1 MPSPGVK
8 NPAPSASQLC
18 SVTGFLHFSLILSK
32 GKSQT
37 LWPGWE
43 THEHRASG
51 SSLSFGDGNSQEKR
65 LCSNWHLWAT
75 AINEWV
81 AHTGEGGSL
90 SAHPMWS
97 SPFVRENQKLPKNS
111 VDWTSGR
118 LWHRGV
124 WNARIKTQGSHFKG
138 IPILWSY
145 CGEDQSLIR
154 PVAKEITAMG
164 QYIIAAKAKYS
175 LYVDGTC
182 EERLCVHFR
191 WSHRTLIVVWYSI
204 LNAF

>member
-51 SSLSFGDGNSQEKR
+51 SSLSFGNGNSQEKR

-97 SPFVRENQKLPKNS
+97 SPFVRENQKLPKKLSGLNIWETLTSRRLKCPDQDTRESFQRHPNPLILLWWGPKSNS
-111 VDWTSGR
+111 ASGQGDHR
-118 LWHRGV
+118 DGPVHYSSQGKILPLCWRYLWR
-124 WNARIKTQGSHFKG
+124 KTVCSFQVK
-138 IPILWSY
+138 P
-145 CGEDQSLIR
+145 
-154 PVAKEITAMG
+154 
-164 QYIIAAKAKYS
+164 
-175 LYVDGTC
+175 
-182 EERLCVHFR
+182 
-191 WSHRTLIVVWYSI
+191 
-204 LNAF
+204 